1 MLQAQTSS
9 GSNNVPLGRPG
20 NQDEIPLTPP
30 MVGTQIFNNPNVA
43 RKL

>member
-1 MLQAQTSS
+1 MLQAQPSS
-9 GSNNVPLGRPG
+9 GSNNAPLGGPG
-20 NQDEIPLTPP
+20 NQDESPLTPP